1 MNNVI
6 KNILNNKPLRNFL
19 AGALVVILF
28 LSQCNRINNLQIEL
42 DNTEAVANR
51 NFENYLA
58 ARDTIKIERNSKN
71 ELVSTI
77 RSYEFEVNTL
87 QKDKEKL
94 ISKYEKALSLNKKY
108 IEINNLISAEL
119 QVKDSII
126 ASGFVSRN
134 GDTLSVNVSDQKEWD
149 KYNWR
154 SFNGQIDLLKID
166 TTYNLL
172 SSNFSL
178 NQGISL
184 KMAIVEESGTSFLR
198 VSSPYPNLEFTNI
211 ENINLV
217 NDRLN
222 QPRVNKGGWSIGV
235 GIGYGLNIQGSTTGF
250 GPTLGVGLYY
260 SPKWLRF

>member
-1 MNNVI
+1 MNTL
-6 KNILNNKPLRNFL
+6 KNILANKPLRNFL
-19 AGALVVILF
+19 AGALVVLIF
-28 LSQCNRINNLQIEL
+28 LGQCNRISNLSVEL
-42 DNTEAVANR
+42 DNVENVANR

-58 ARDTIKIERNSKN
+58 ARDTIQNERNQRN
-71 ELVSTI
+71 ELLSSI
-77 RSYEFEVNTL
+77 RSYEFEVSSL
-87 QKDKEKL
+87 QKDNNKL
-94 ISKYEKALSLNKKY
+94 LAKYKDALSLNKKY

-119 QVKDSII
+119 EVKDSII
-126 ASGFVSRN
+126 ASGIVSTN
-134 GDTLSVNVSDQKEWD
+134 GDTLSVSVSDQKEWD

-172 SSNFSL
+172 SSNFNL

-198 VSSPYPNLEFTNI
+198 VSSPYPNLSFTNI

-217 NDRLN
+217 NDKLN
-222 QPRVNKGGWSIGV
+222 APAMKKGGWSIGL

-250 GPTLGVGLYY
+250 GPTIGVGLYY

>member
-6 KNILNNKPLRNFL
+6 KNIVSNKPLRNFL

-28 LSQCNRINNLQIEL
+28 LSQCNRINNLQIKL

-58 ARDTIKIERNSKN
+58 ARDTIKIERNSKD

-126 ASGFVSRN
+126 ASGIVSRN
-134 GDTLSVNVSDQKEWD
+134 GNTLSVNVSDQKEWD

-222 QPRVNKGGWSIGV
+222 QPRANKGGWSIG
-235 GIGYGLNIQGSTTGF
+235 
-250 GPTLGVGLYY
+250 LG
-260 SPKWLRF
+260 